1 MGFTVFWSTN
11 ASCKSCL
18 RLGAVDLVEL
28 LSLTQ
33 MEPCLTLY
41 ATASIV
47 VLLASII
54 TALLGIALYRL
65 YWHPLA
71 GVPGPPWAALSNVWQ
86 GIHVRNGR
94 ARILGKTLHEQYGPV
109 VRVGPNEVWF
119 NSPEAFR
126 KIYCMDSLFSL
137 RLSFI

>member
-1 MGFTVFWSTN
+1 VFWSTN
-11 ASCKSCL
+11 AFCKSCL
-18 RLGAVDLVEL
+18 RLGPVNLVEL

-41 ATASIV
+41 ATVSIV
-47 VLLASII
+47 VLLVSS
-54 TALLGIALYRL
+54 LLAVLIGIALYRL

-71 GVPGPPWAALSNVWQ
+71 GVPGPTWAALSNIWQ

-126 KIYCMDSLFSL
+126 KIYCMDSLSSL
-137 RLSFI
+137 QLSLIQ